1 MIYTDWTLIK
11 TGLEFKQVNKNK
23 KKTYTSFKNLSNI
36 LT

>member
-23 KKTYTSFKNLSNI
+23 KKHIQVLKTYPI
-36 LT
+36 